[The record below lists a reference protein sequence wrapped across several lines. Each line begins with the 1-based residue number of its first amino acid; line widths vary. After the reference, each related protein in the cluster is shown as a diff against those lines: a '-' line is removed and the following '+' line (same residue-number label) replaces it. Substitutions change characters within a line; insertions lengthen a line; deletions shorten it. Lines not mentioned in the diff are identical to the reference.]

1 MTNEQLRRRVCAIK
15 RQPSRF
21 VVEGMERT
29 LANLPP
35 RRVRSFQD
43 KLILAGAIAAAV
55 AVFAVFAA
63 PPIVAA
69 AGALIER
76 LFADRAQRYEQQLAR
91 SEDEKLA
98 QSVAELESTRQEN
111 RVEARGEFFGTGAR
125 IDWVETE
132 AENEY
137 DPSNARGS
145 FRLRLVY
152 DEIPTIDPNYV
163 DFVLMLDGREI
174 PMFVSEDLRDF
185 RSRTV
190 RMLTEEQWA
199 AAGSDFGGEWLG
211 ANSMMAYSE
220 TVDAYEPVTSL
231 EFPMN
236 PWRIERKTDME
247 LRVTVDGTI
256 YHLRFAF
263 DPAQA
268 HALAVQD
275 AKESAERTE
284 AFEREKLDQ
293 YRALEADA
301 VPVGVS
307 GDERGLSYS
316 IGEISVVDGRLSL
329 SYSARGIKQKN
340 PKTVD
345 FWLDT
350 LYIDGYQ
357 TWAGSG
363 DSDLADGVLTGVR
376 GFILGRD
383 PRKLPE
389 ESLIMPNMIL
399 SLNPRVDAQLAFR
412 YNWRSKRVTLP
423 RDDAE
428 MNAWIEESRA
438 LAAALY
444 ADFGENGKEYPVEG
458 GKADGA
464 ALRITGARL
473 HDSLFLIEGEVQI
486 KGAALSEDQWR
497 ELWSQC
503 GLEVWV
509 DGLEADARNNLLLNP
524 TYIEPN
530 AFDIQFPPPVNTAE
544 IFSDIPIRVRLH
556 PVLAEAGID
565 QIIETEFFLQ
575 RPRP

>member
-1 MTNEQLRRRVCAIK
+1 M
-15 RQPSRF
+15 
-21 VVEGMERT
+21 
-29 LANLPP
+29 
-35 RRVRSFQD
+35 
-43 KLILAGAIAAAV
+43 AGAIAAAV

-69 AGALIER
+69 AGAFFER
-76 LFADRAQRYEQQLAR
+76 LFADRAQRYERQLAQP
-91 SEDEKLA
+91 EDEKLA
-98 QSVAELESTRQEN
+98 QSVAEVESFRQEN
-111 RVEARGEFFGTGAR
+111 RVEARGEFFGTGAC
-125 IDWVETE
+125 IDWVATE
-132 AENEY
+132 AENGY
-137 DPSNARGS
+137 DPSNAKGLLQ
-145 FRLRLVY
+145 LRLVY
-152 DEIPTIDPNYV
+152 DEIPAIDPNQV
-163 DFVLMLDGREI
+163 DFVLVLDGREV

-185 RSRTV
+185 RSRAV
-190 RMLTEEQWA
+190 RMLTEEQWTQA
-199 AAGSDFGGEWLG
+199 ESDFGGEWFG
-211 ANSMMAYSE
+211 ANSMMALS
-220 TVDAYEPVTSL
+220 DASDAHEPVTNL

-247 LRVTVDGTI
+247 LRATVDGTI
-256 YHLRFAF
+256 YRLRFAF

-284 AFEREKLDQ
+284 TFERDKLDQ
-293 YRALEADA
+293 YRTLEADA

-307 GDERGLSYS
+307 GGKRGLSYS
-316 IGEISVVDGRLSL
+316 IGEISMADGRLNL
-329 SYSARGIKQKN
+329 AYSVKGIKQKN

-345 FWLDT
+345 FWLDA
-350 LYIDGYQ
+350 LYIDGYR
-357 TWAGSG
+357 TWAGSD

-376 GFILGRD
+376 GFMLGRD
-383 PRKLPE
+383 PRKLPD
-389 ESLIMPNMIL
+389 ESLIVPNMIL

-458 GKADGA
+458 DEADGA

-473 HDSLFLIEGEVQI
+473 HDSLFIIEGEVSL
-486 KGAALSEDQWR
+486 KDAALSEDQWR
-497 ELWSQC
+497 ALWTQC
-503 GLEVWV
+503 DLEIWV
-509 DGLEADARNNLLLNP
+509 DGLEVDAKNNLLLNP
-524 TYIEPN
+524 AYTKPN

-544 IFSDIPIRVRLH
+544 IFSDTPIKVRLH
-556 PVLAEAGID
+556 PVLAEAGINE
-565 QIIETEFFLQ
+565 IVETEFSMK

>member
-1 MTNEQLRRRVCAIK
+1 
-15 RQPSRF
+15 
-21 VVEGMERT
+21 
-29 LANLPP
+29 
-35 RRVRSFQD
+35 
-43 KLILAGAIAAAV
+43 V
-55 AVFAVFAA
+55 A
-63 PPIVAA
+63 
-69 AGALIER
+69 
-76 LFADRAQRYEQQLAR
+76 
-91 SEDEKLA
+91 
-98 QSVAELESTRQEN
+98 
-111 RVEARGEFFGTGAR
+111 
-125 IDWVETE
+125 TE
-132 AENEY
+132 AENGY

-145 FRLRLVY
+145 LQLRLVY
-152 DEIPTIDPNYV
+152 DEIPAIDPNDV
-163 DFVLMLDGREI
+163 DFVLVLDGREI
-174 PMFVSEDLRDF
+174 PMLVSADLRDF
-185 RSRTV
+185 RARGV
-190 RMLTEEQWA
+190 RMLTEEQWTQA
-199 AAGSDFGGEWLG
+199 ESDFGGEWLG
-211 ANSMMAYSE
+211 ANSMMAQS
-220 TVDAYEPVTSL
+220 DASDAHEPVTSL

-247 LRVTVDGTI
+247 LRATVDGTI

-275 AKESAERTE
+275 AKESAERAE

-307 GDERGLSYS
+307 GGKRGLSYS
-316 IGEISVVDGRLSL
+316 IGEMSMADGRLNL
-329 SYSARGIKQKN
+329 AYSVKGVKQKN
-340 PKTVD
+340 PHMVD
-345 FWLDT
+345 FWLDE
-350 LYIDGYQ
+350 LYIDGYR
-357 TWAGSG
+357 TWAGSD
-363 DSDLADGVLTGVR
+363 DSDFADGVLTGVR

-389 ESLIMPNMIL
+389 ESLIVPNMIL

-412 YNWRSKRVTLP
+412 YNWRSKHVTLP

-438 LAAALY
+438 LTAALY

-458 GKADGA
+458 GNGDGA

-473 HDSLFLIEGEVQI
+473 RDSLFTIEGEVQL

-497 ELWSQC
+497 ELWNQC

-509 DGLEADARNNLLLNP
+509 DGLKADAKNNLLLNP
-524 TYIEPN
+524 AFTKPN

-544 IFSDIPIRVRLH
+544 IFSDTPIKVRLH

-565 QIIETEFFLQ
+565 EVIETEFSLR

>member
-1 MTNEQLRRRVCAIK
+1 MTNEQLRCRVRAIK

-35 RRVRSFQD
+35 RKIRSFQD

-55 AVFAVFAA
+55 AVLAVFAA

-69 AGALIER
+69 AGAFFER
-76 LFADRAQRYEQQLAR
+76 LFADRAQRYEQQLALP
-91 SEDEKLA
+91 EDEKLA
-98 QSVAELESTRQEN
+98 QSVAEAESFRQEN
-111 RVEARGEFFGTGAR
+111 RMEARGEFFGTGAR
-125 IDWVETE
+125 IDWVATE
-132 AENEY
+132 AEDGY
-137 DPSNARGS
+137 DPSNAKG
-145 FRLRLVY
+145 FLRLGLVY
-152 DEIPTIDPNYV
+152 DEIPAIDPNHV
-163 DFVLMLDGREI
+163 DFVLVMDGREI
-174 PMFVSEDLRDF
+174 PMLVSEDLRDF
-185 RSRTV
+185 RARGV
-190 RMLTEEQWA
+190 RMLTKEQWTA
-199 AAGSDFGGEWLG
+199 AESDFGGEWLG

-220 TVDAYEPVTSL
+220 ATGAHEPVTSL
-231 EFPMN
+231 EFPLN

-247 LRVTVDGTI
+247 LRATVDGTI
-256 YHLRFAF
+256 YHLRFTF

-284 AFEREKLDQ
+284 AYEREKLDQ

-301 VPVGVS
+301 VPVGIS
-307 GDERGLSYS
+307 GSKRRLSYS
-316 IGEISVVDGRLSL
+316 IGEMSMVDGRLNL
-329 SYSARGIKQKN
+329 AYSVKGIKQKN

-345 FWLDT
+345 FWLDE
-350 LYIDGYQ
+350 LFIDGYRM
-357 TWAGSG
+357 WAGSD

-389 ESLIMPNMIL
+389 ESLIVPNMIL
-399 SLNPRVDAQLAFR
+399 SLKPRVDAQLAFR

-423 RDDAE
+423 RDDTE

-438 LAAALY
+438 LAVALY
-444 ADFGENGKEYPVEG
+444 ADFGENGTEYPVE
-458 GKADGA
+458 DGNTEDA

-473 HDSLFLIEGEVQI
+473 HESLFTIEGEIQL
-486 KGAALSEDQWR
+486 KDAALSEDQWC
-497 ELWSQC
+497 ELWSHC

-509 DGLEADARNNLLLNP
+509 DGLQADAKNNLLLNP
-524 TYIEPN
+524 AYTKPN

-544 IFSDIPIRVRLH
+544 IFSDTPIKVRLH

-565 QIIETEFFLQ
+565 EIIETEFSLR

>member
-1 MTNEQLRRRVCAIK
+1 MTNEQLRRRVRAVK
-15 RQPSRF
+15 RQPSQF

-29 LANLPP
+29 LTHLPP
-35 RRVRSFQD
+35 RRVRSTGD
-43 KLILAGAIAAAV
+43 KLIMAGAIAAAV
-55 AVFAVFAA
+55 TVFAVFAA

-76 LFADRAQRYEQQLAR
+76 LFADRVQRYEQQLAQP
-91 SEDEKLA
+91 EDEKLA
-98 QSVAELESTRQEN
+98 QSVSALESRRQEN
-111 RVEARGEFFGTGAR
+111 QPEARGEFFDIGAR
-125 IDWVETE
+125 VNWVETE

-137 DPSNARGS
+137 DSSVTRGLL
-145 FRLRLVY
+145 RLRLVY
-152 DEIPTIDPNYV
+152 DEIPAIDPNQV
-163 DFVLMLDGREI
+163 DFVLVLDGREV

-185 RSRTV
+185 RSRAV
-190 RMLTEEQWA
+190 RMLTEEQWTQ
-199 AAGSDFGGEWLG
+199 AGSDFGGEWFG
-211 ANSMMAYSE
+211 ANSMMASSE
-220 TVDAYEPVTSL
+220 ASGAREPVTDL
-231 EFPMN
+231 EFPLD

-247 LRVTVDGTI
+247 LRATVNGTT
-256 YHLRFAF
+256 YRLRFSF
-263 DPAQA
+263 DPAEA
-268 HALAVQD
+268 HALAVED
-275 AKESAERTE
+275 AKENAGNAE

-307 GDERGLSYS
+307 GGKRGLSYS
-316 IGEISVVDGRLSL
+316 IGEISMADGRLNL
-329 SYSARGIKQKN
+329 AYSVKGIKQKN

-345 FWLDT
+345 FWLDA
-350 LYIDGYQ
+350 LYIDGYR

-376 GFILGRD
+376 SFMLGRD
-383 PRKLPE
+383 PRKLPD
-389 ESLIMPNMIL
+389 ESLIVPNMIL
-399 SLNPRVDAQLAFR
+399 SLNPRADAQLAFR

-458 GKADGA
+458 GNAEGA
-464 ALRITGARL
+464 ALRITGATLR
-473 HDSLFLIEGEVQI
+473 DSGVDIEGEVSL

-497 ELWSQC
+497 ELWTQC
-503 GLEVWV
+503 DPEVWV
-509 DGLEADARNNLLLNP
+509 DGLEVDAKNNLLLNP
-524 TYIEPN
+524 AYTKPN

-544 IFSDIPIRVRLH
+544 IFSDMPIKVRLRLA
-556 PVLAEAGID
+556 LAEAGID
-565 QIIETEFFLQ
+565 QTVEAEFSLK